1 MSYQVLAR
9 KWRPGKF
16 SELVGQEHVVSAIS
30 NALDNDRLHHA
41 YLFTGTRGVGK
52 TTIARIFSKSLNCE
66 EGQGANPCGRCN
78 TCKEIE
84 QGNYVDLLEIDAAS
98 RTKVEDTRELLDNV
112 QYKPTRGRYKVYL
125 IDEVHMLSKH
135 SFNALLKTLEEPPPH
150 VKFLL
155 ATTDPQK
162 LPITILSRC
171 LQFNLKA
178 MSREQ
183 IVGQLSHILE
193 HEQLPFEPQA
203 LALLAR
209 AAQGSMRDALS
220 LTDQAIAQGGNKV
233 IASVVTDMLGLM
245 DKNQLLKVIHAV
257 VNKSPADV
265 LQLVNDIAEQAPDY
279 DNVHSELGSLLH
291 QIALTQWVPEA
302 CKLETTSAKAIY
314 QLAKSIPAEQVQ
326 LLYQIALQGRKDLPY
341 SADGKSALEMTLMR
355 MMTFA
360 PASPVGNTTEIISSS
375 GSEHTLPVQQSSPSG
390 GPGNVSKQEEAPLSE
405 TSATHEQPATTEN
418 AEPCAQSEAADSQLT
433 SVQLDDAHSTTV
445 NTQSK
450 IVDEFEQGPSLD
462 EQQPASPDVTES
474 AREVS
479 APAPT
484 LASTPVATEGT
495 EAPAPTQ
502 TPAPEQTPVSNA
514 SIPVS
519 EAAAPLSEVA
529 APASEATGAPVQAAS
544 SSQHDSADDRP
555 PLDAYMDDMP
565 PLVEEGDYYGYEE
578 DYTGNGNTAQ
588 DNRNASDGTIYATQ
602 ASSPEAQL
610 TTTADML
617 ALRQKL
623 KQRKAQD
630 AQEKAKP
637 AASSVTSAS
646 SVLGLQGRARQATT
660 NNSLENVPEQ
670 TADNRNTSVQNSD
683 RQSADNQSADN
694 QSAFD
699 QQGLGQSAQNEA
711 QETEKTEPIVSSQ
724 QQPHESFLSDNLAQD
739 DMAQGGSVE
748 YRITQPSVLNSTSND
763 SSSEGSSTEGS
774 ASADDFTFDE
784 FDADAPFSNDD
795 VADDIVSSVP
805 VASAE
810 STSPNASNE
819 GSTSSS
825 FSASDNAF
833 HEARVQEVNVQEAS
847 AQPEFATDNDQDNY
861 DTPPWALDNEQ
872 PPFDQIENTPEQTDS
887 GYYRDA
893 LDFDAPLS
901 ATYDGNLKA
910 YLDDGNKLTHASQI
924 DEWSH
929 LVEQLPV
936 AGLLKQLV
944 LHAAFSRNGNAVS
957 LEIDHSQA
965 HLLNDSTKKQ
975 LIDALHHGLGEGV
988 TIDIKLGE
996 PSSTPFTL
1004 QQEIHAMR
1012 HAHAHTVINTD
1023 DTIQTLMSTFD
1034 ASVLTDTVKAR

>member
-66 EGQGANPCGRCN
+66 EGQGANPCGQCN

-193 HEQLPFEPQA
+193 REQLPFEPQA

-291 QIALTQWVPEA
+291 QVALTQWVPEA

-360 PASPVGNTTEIISSS
+360 PASPVSNTSEIISSS
-375 GSEHTLPVQQSSPSG
+375 GSEHTLPVQQASPSG
-390 GPGNVSKQEEAPLSE
+390 GPGNVSKQKEAPLSE
-405 TSATHEQPATTEN
+405 TSATHEQISTPEN
-418 AEPCAQSEAADSQLT
+418 AEPHDQSEAADYQST
-433 SVQLDDAHSTTV
+433 SAQLDDAHSTTV
-445 NTQSK
+445 NTESD
-450 IVDEFEQGPSLD
+450 IVDEFEQGPSLV
-462 EQQPASPDVTES
+462 EQQPASPDVSKTAHEIS
-474 AREVS
+474 AS
-479 APAPT
+479 APT
-484 LASTPVATEGT
+484 LESAPVAAEVAG
-495 EAPAPTQ
+495 APASTQ
-502 TPAPEQTPVSNA
+502 TPEPTQALAPMQTPVSNA
-514 SIPVS
+514 PT
-519 EAAAPLSEVA
+519 PLSEVA

-544 SSQHDSADDRP
+544 SSQHDVADDRP

-565 PLVEEGDYYGYEE
+565 PLAEEGGFYGYEE
-578 DYTGNGNTAQ
+578 NYTGNGNTVQ
-588 DNRNASDGTIYATQ
+588 DNRNASDGAINATQ
-602 ASSPEAQL
+602 GSSPEEQL

-637 AASSVTSAS
+637 AASSTTSAS

-670 TADNRNTSVQNSD
+670 TADNQNTSVQN
-683 RQSADNQSADN
+683 ADNQSPDN
-694 QSAFD
+694 QSVLG
-699 QQGLGQSAQNEA
+699 QQGLGQSSQNEA
-711 QETEKTEPIVSSQ
+711 QETEQPEPIEAVVSSE
-724 QQPHESFLSDNLAQD
+724 QQPNESPLNDNLAQD
-739 DMAQGGSVE
+739 DMAQGSMVE
-748 YRITQPSVLNSTSND
+748 YSNTQPSGLNSTSNG
-763 SSSEGSSTEGS
+763 SSSEGSSKEGN
-774 ASADDFTFDE
+774 ASADEFIFDE

-795 VADDIVSSVP
+795 VADDTASLGA

-810 STSPNASNE
+810 STSPNASNAV
-819 GSTSSS
+819 STSSS
-825 FSASDNAF
+825 ISASDDAF
-833 HEARVQEVNVQEAS
+833 HEARVQEAS
-847 AQPEFATDNDQDNY
+847 AQPEHAIDHDHDNH
-861 DTPPWALDNEQ
+861 DTPPWAFDNEP
-872 PPFDQIENTPEQTDS
+872 PPFEQIESTPEQTDS

>member
-66 EGQGANPCGRCN
+66 EGQGANPCGQCN
-78 TCKEIE
+78 SCKEIE

-183 IVGQLSHILE
+183 IVGQLTHILE

-220 LTDQAIAQGGNKV
+220 LTDQAIAQGGNQV

-257 VNKSPADV
+257 VNKSPVDV

-291 QIALTQWVPEA
+291 QVALTQWVPEA

-360 PASPVGNTTEIISSS
+360 PASPVGNATEIISSS
-375 GSEHTLPVQQSSPSG
+375 GSEHILPVQQASPSG

-405 TSATHEQPATTEN
+405 TSATHGQTATAEN
-418 AEPCAQSEAADSQLT
+418 AKPCAQSETANSQPT
-433 SVQLDDAHSTTV
+433 SSQLDDTHSNTV
-445 NTQSK
+445 NTASE
-450 IVDEFEQGPSLD
+450 IVDEFEQGAPLV
-462 EQQPASPDVTES
+462 EQKTSDLNVSDS
-474 AREVS
+474 AHEVS
-479 APAPT
+479 ASAPT
-484 LASTPVATEGT
+484 LASTSVAAEGE
-495 EAPAPTQ
+495 EATAPTQ
-502 TPAPEQTPVSNA
+502 TQVSGD
-514 SIPVS
+514 PT
-519 EAAAPLSEVA
+519 
-529 APASEATGAPVQAAS
+529 PASEATDAPLQAAL
-544 SSQHDSADDRP
+544 SSQQHYVDDRP

-565 PLVEEGDYYGYEE
+565 PSAEEGGYYGYEE
-578 DYTGNGNTAQ
+578 DYAGNDNTAQ
-588 DNRNASDGTIYATQ
+588 AEHNANAADDAGAINATQ
-602 ASSPEAQL
+602 SSSPEAQL

-637 AASSVTSAS
+637 AANTTTSAS
-646 SVLGLQGRARQATT
+646 SVLGLQGRARHVTT
-660 NNSLENVPEQ
+660 DDKHQNVPEK
-670 TADNRNTSVQNSD
+670 TADNQNTSVQN
-683 RQSADNQSADN
+683 
-694 QSAFD
+694 
-699 QQGLGQSAQNEA
+699 
-711 QETEKTEPIVSSQ
+711 
-724 QQPHESFLSDNLAQD
+724 
-739 DMAQGGSVE
+739 
-748 YRITQPSVLNSTSND
+748 
-763 SSSEGSSTEGS
+763 
-774 ASADDFTFDE
+774 
-784 FDADAPFSNDD
+784 
-795 VADDIVSSVP
+795 
-805 VASAE
+805 
-810 STSPNASNE
+810 
-819 GSTSSS
+819 
-825 FSASDNAF
+825 
-833 HEARVQEVNVQEAS
+833 
-847 AQPEFATDNDQDNY
+847 
-861 DTPPWALDNEQ
+861 
-872 PPFDQIENTPEQTDS
+872 
-887 GYYRDA
+887 
-893 LDFDAPLS
+893 
-901 ATYDGNLKA
+901 
-910 YLDDGNKLTHASQI
+910 
-924 DEWSH
+924 
-929 LVEQLPV
+929 
-936 AGLLKQLV
+936 
-944 LHAAFSRNGNAVS
+944 
-957 LEIDHSQA
+957 
-965 HLLNDSTKKQ
+965 
-975 LIDALHHGLGEGV
+975 
-988 TIDIKLGE
+988 
-996 PSSTPFTL
+996 
-1004 QQEIHAMR
+1004 
-1012 HAHAHTVINTD
+1012 
-1023 DTIQTLMSTFD
+1023 
-1034 ASVLTDTVKAR
+1034 